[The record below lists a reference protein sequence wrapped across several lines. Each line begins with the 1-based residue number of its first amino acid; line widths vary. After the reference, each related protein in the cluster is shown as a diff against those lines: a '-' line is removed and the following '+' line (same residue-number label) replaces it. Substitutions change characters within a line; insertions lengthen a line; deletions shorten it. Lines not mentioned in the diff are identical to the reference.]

1 MKLSSKH
8 AFLFLALAGLWLADL
23 DPGTPFIPVF
33 VGEAE
38 AIIGMPLTP
47 FSYAGVARR
56 TTRRFAYADAAMTT
70 AAVNSAYDAQAA
82 QAQQAA
88 APPAQQAPSP
98 QFAAGTTVSALP
110 GGCTSVTRDGGDVF
124 DCGGTTYKPEYKS
137 GNLVYVVQ

>member
-1 MKLSSKH
+1 MKLNLKH
-8 AFLFLALAGLWLADL
+8 VFLFLALAGLWLVDL
-23 DPGTPFIPVF
+23 APGTPFMPVF

-56 TTRRFAYADAAMTT
+56 TTRRFVYADAAMTSV
-70 AAVNSAYDAQAA
+70 AVDSAQAA

-88 APPAQQAPSP
+88 AAPAQQAPSP

-124 DCGGTTYKPEYKS
+124 DCGGTYYKPEYKS